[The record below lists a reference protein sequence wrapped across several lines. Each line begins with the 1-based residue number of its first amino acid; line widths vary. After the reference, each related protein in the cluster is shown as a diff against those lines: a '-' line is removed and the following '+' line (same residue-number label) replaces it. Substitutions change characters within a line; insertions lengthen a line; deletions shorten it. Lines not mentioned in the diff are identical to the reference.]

1 MTKGFKILKS
11 LEEISAKN
19 KTKPAAVSLTWLM
32 TRPSITTPI
41 GSATSVEQLKD
52 LLQSEILTLDEKD
65 ILLLDKCSK

>member
-1 MTKGFKILKS
+1 MKKGFKILKS
-11 LEEISAKN
+11 LEEISAKH
-19 KTKPAAVSLTWLM
+19 KTKPATVSLTWLM